1 VTLYHFT
8 VSYEGE
14 IEATNADT
22 AREWAREDVE
32 AGRHSI
38 VNVEVTPIDRK
49 ERTDAD

>member
-1 VTLYHFT
+1 VTLYRFT
-8 VSYEGE
+8 VAYEGE
-14 IEATNADT
+14 IEAPDAVT
-22 AREWAREDVE
+22 ARQWAYEDVE